1 MIGRRLFW
9 LALAAAL
16 AVPWP
21 LSPASAD
28 LFPDRF
34 DPEIRQAVRRW
45 WPDYPYWRMLK
56 AQLYQES
63 RLDRMAVSRAG
74 ARGLGQFM
82 PRTWDEMVRHL
93 GLAPHVGPH
102 DARAI
107 EAAAFYMAR
116 LRREWRAPRAD
127 ADRHDLAMASYN
139 AGLGNLLKAQRACGG
154 AASYRAIMA
163 CLPRVTGRHA
173 EETQTYVARI
183 HHWFQLMEAER

>member
-1 MIGRRLFW
+1 MRGVARAR
-9 LALAAAL
+9 A
-16 AVPWP
+16 
-21 LSPASAD
+21 ASA
-28 LFPDRF
+28 
-34 DPEIRQAVRRW
+34 IHA
-45 WPDYPYWRMLK
+45 
-56 AQLYQES
+56 
-63 RLDRMAVSRAG
+63 
-74 ARGLGQFM
+74 
-82 PRTWDEMVRHL
+82 RTWDEMVRHL
-93 GLAPHVGPH
+93 GLALTS
-102 DARAI
+102 ART
-107 EAAAFYMAR
+107 MRGRSRRPRSTWR